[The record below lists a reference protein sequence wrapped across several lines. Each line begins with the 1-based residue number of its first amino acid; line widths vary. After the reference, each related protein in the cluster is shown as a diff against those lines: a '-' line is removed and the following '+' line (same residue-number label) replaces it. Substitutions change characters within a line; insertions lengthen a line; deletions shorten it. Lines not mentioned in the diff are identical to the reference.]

1 MVCLCAVTDYV
12 YCNAC
17 FASLR
22 LFGASPSTRM
32 PRFSEG
38 VVPTQ
43 EWFNDEGLPCL
54 FQGAL
59 KLLCSMV
66 ECACARATLPTSPKH

>member
-12 YCNAC
+12 YCDAC
-17 FASLR
+17 FASLG
-22 LFGASPSTRM
+22 LFGATPSSRVH
-32 PRFSEG
+32 RFLEG

-43 EWFNDEGLPCL
+43 EWFNDERLPCL

-59 KLLCSMV
+59 KLLRFMV